1 MYIRRLLMKA
11 LVCRKS
17 WNDSIT
23 RLRTTSNIFLLE
35 GNAEETVHDFLTM
48 WTINFSSSGRQ
59 KCYQGQYRR
68 CQAGGCCGS
77 PVATL
82 FEEFC
87 RRLGKV
93 IRHGSCQPYYYKQK
107 GMEPWNC
114 SLESKLE
121 IPYSEATRAPDPPP
135 PFQYKCVLFE
145 ERFFL
150 PVDFGGGG
158 VKVVICM
165 RNLWV
170 VHGRSPKSTS
180 LIVYL

>member
-59 KCYQGQYRR
+59 KGYQGQYRR

-87 RRLGKV
+87 KRLGKV

-135 PFQYKCVLFE
+135 PSSTNACCLK

-170 VHGRSPKSTS
+170 VYGRSPKSIS
-180 LIVYL
+180 LIV